1 MKSRRR
7 LSRHHTKKRRGGKKQ
22 SLKNKKMT
30 SLKRQY
36 GQFESAD
43 FKNNDDIFKG
53 INPSLYTSFSYDD
66 FFGNNSQLIF

>member
-7 LSRHHTKKRRGGKKQ
+7 LSRRHTKKRRGGKKQ

-30 SLKRQY
+30 SFKRQY

-43 FKNNDDIFKG
+43 FKNNDDIFNN
-53 INPSLYTSFSYDD
+53 INPSLKRRYTNFSYDD
-66 FFGNNSQLIF
+66 FLTI